1 MSNLGDNDFSL
12 VWQDNSRNYSDLQD
26 LVINIQ
32 ATDNRLNLGTRFQ
45 NSPQGE
51 NKERILIYGML
62 LVW

>member
-1 MSNLGDNDFSL
+1 MSNLGDNNFSL
-12 VWQDNSRNYSDLQD
+12 VWQDNSLDYSDLQD

-32 ATDNRLNLGTRFQ
+32 ATDNRLNLGRRFQ